1 MVPWLEIGMF
11 VVSVAGVA
19 VACFHFSKQQKLDFF
34 ARYTERYQHI
44 IEQLPEYVYADDEK
58 MTEEDYQKI
67 LPIVRAYFD
76 LCSEEFYLHKQHHL
90 SKNVWKEWEAGMV
103 SMFQRPVFKQC
114 WKRINPKSTCYS
126 EFALFVQ
133 KNNDANTYK
142 NNHINNQQTK
152 SLIL

>member
-1 MVPWLEIGMF
+1 GMF

-19 VACFHFSKQQKLDFF
+19 VACFHFNKQQKLDFF

-44 IEQLPEYVYADDEK
+44 IEQLPEYVFADDK
-58 MTEEDYQKI
+58 DLTEEEYQKI
-67 LPIVRAYFD
+67 MPIIRAYFD

-133 KNNDANTYK
+133 KNDDANTYK

>member
-44 IEQLPEYVYADDEK
+44 IEQMPEYVYADDEQL
-58 MTEEDYQKI
+58 TEEDYQKI
-67 LPIVRAYFD
+67 MPIIRAYFD

-103 SMFQRPVFKQC
+103 SMFQLPVFKQC

-126 EFALFVQ
+126 EFAHFVQ
-133 KNNDANTYK
+133 KNDDANTYK

>member
-19 VACFHFSKQQKLDFF
+19 VACFHVSKQQKLDFF

-44 IEQLPEYVYADDEK
+44 IEQLPEYVFADDK
-58 MTEEDYQKI
+58 DSTEEEYQKI
-67 LPIVRAYFD
+67 MPIIRAYFD

-103 SMFQRPVFKQC
+103 SMFQLPVFKQC

-126 EFALFVQ
+126 EFAHFVQ
-133 KNNDANTYK
+133 REVLPPKE
-142 NNHINNQQTK
+142 
-152 SLIL
+152 

>member
-44 IEQLPEYVYADDEK
+44 IEQMPEYVYADDEQL
-58 MTEEDYQKI
+58 TEEDYQKI
-67 LPIVRAYFD
+67 MPIIRAYFD

-103 SMFQRPVFKQC
+103 SMFQVPVFKHFCQI
-114 WKRINPKSTCYS
+114 INPKSTLYTK
-126 EFALFVQ
+126 FAHFVQ
-133 KNNDANTYK
+133 QNDDANTYK